1 MKKKI
6 AATPTLAEDA
16 LLWASSIGSTIS
28 GVSPPVGI
36 VEGVE
41 NHRVA
46 RQAAAV
52 KAAGKTQ
59 ATAGLDRKKKPKN
72 VNSRTD

>member
-1 MKKKI
+1 MKKKT

-16 LLWASSIGSTIS
+16 LLWASSIGSMIS
-28 GVSPPVGI
+28 GVSPPVGL

-46 RQAAAV
+46 RESAAV
-52 KAAGKTQ
+52 KPASKTRAAGL
-59 ATAGLDRKKKPKN
+59 ARKKKL
-72 VNSRTD
+72 